1 MDDKKLL
8 TTHLMYMNK
17 VYLDLLAQELAAC
30 GMTVPQMFV
39 LGPVMQG
46 KKTIGEISRLIDL
59 SYSTVSGIVDRLER
73 NGFVLRARDTRDR
86 RMVWVVLADSVEA
99 IQQRIPFMRDE
110 YFPDLF
116 ASMTASEVERASASL
131 LLLTRHLE
139 ARQQSFPKKGGSDAR

>member
-1 MDDKKLL
+1 MDEKKQMSM
-8 TTHLMYMNK
+8 HLMYMNK
-17 VYLDLLAQELAAC
+17 VYLDVLAQELAAC

-73 NGFVLRARDTRDR
+73 NGFVERARDIHDR
-86 RMVWVVLADSVEA
+86 RMVWVVMADSVEA
-99 IQQRIPFMRDE
+99 IQQRIPFMRGE

-116 ASMTASEVERASASL
+116 ASMTVSEVERASAAL
-131 LLLTRHLE
+131 TLLTRHLE
-139 ARQQSFPKKGGSDAR
+139 VRQQSFPKKGGSCTR

>member
-1 MDDKKLL
+1 MDDKKQMSM
-8 TTHLMYMNK
+8 HLMYMNK
-17 VYLDLLAQELAAC
+17 VYLDVLAQELAAC

-73 NGFVLRARDTRDR
+73 NGFVERARDIHDR
-86 RMVWVVLADSVEA
+86 RMVWVMLAESVEA
-99 IQQRIPFMRDE
+99 IQQRIPFMRGE

-116 ASMTASEVERASASL
+116 TSMTASEVERASAAL
-131 LLLTRHLE
+131 TLLTRHLE
-139 ARQQSFPKKGGSDAR
+139 VRQQSFQKKGGSDAR